1 MGNVMIDE
9 ERLKELLL
17 IEEMN
22 KCNKSDHSILEEL
35 SEIYNDGLNRDPS
48 GDDWNVWAPI
58 YDKVFSK
65 YLKLIKKNHTLFNFY
80 DPDCRYYDDVSS
92 LYYTFKEYVES
103 L

>member
-48 GDDWNVWAPI
+48 GDDWNV
-58 YDKVFSK
+58 
-65 YLKLIKKNHTLFNFY
+65 
-80 DPDCRYYDDVSS
+80 
-92 LYYTFKEYVES
+92 
-103 L
+103 

>member
-22 KCNKSDHSILEEL
+22 KCNKSDSSILEEL
-35 SEIYNDGLNRDPS
+35 SEIYNDGLNRDSS
-48 GDDWNVWAPI
+48 GDDWGVWAPI
-58 YDKVFSK
+58 YDEVFGK
-65 YLKLIKKNHTLFNFY
+65 YLKLIKKNHPSFHYY
-80 DPDCRYYDDVSS
+80 DPDCRYYDDVSA
-92 LYYTFKEYVES
+92 LYYAFKEYVES